1 MNLSKSRKGDESPYD
16 KKYSMHH
23 HRGNTEDH
31 KRWKREGSSYFK
43 AQTNLMILGLILSN
57 ALDVNSIIEN
67 WPYKPVNWTPV
78 TIGIKTAKRD
88 EEILTLTKTLT
99 TPEGSEEAEDAEV
112 PLEALPQE
120 QVDSKVDSKVE
131 PTPSQLWDVEDVLY
145 TDTKRVVHIR
155 ITVKDL
161 INGNDELNLF
171 MSATAPSLMPESI
184 AIGTPS
190 DEITAYF
197 VLARLDDKL
206 GMINSRTES
215 YSLIGQSLTMHF
227 LCGDESATEYLRRMK
242 SKLEPLK
249 SKPNLKQHVDAIIP
263 WVFLNNINKAK
274 YKPYDHLAETIL
286 LDSSVEAKVE
296 GGYNIFEKYIEKLEA
311 TLKCQQK
318 ARWHRKSYSNKK
330 PPEGFKAVRANS
342 AKKKTKRATANGA
355 QRPLSDCKN
364 CQNEAT
370 LLKTHQQKPHTTRD
384 CPFPPTKETIRFFQQ
399 KATIIPTGKFADR
412 FASAAGARQE
422 SSEMFPITSGEG
434 TGSDSG
440 EDTGSDEEQ

>member
-120 QVDSKVDSKVE
+120 QVDSKIDSKVE
-131 PTPSQLWDVEDVLY
+131 PTPSELWKVEDVLY
-145 TDTKRVVHIR
+145 TDTKRVKTIR
-155 ITVKDL
+155 ITVQDL
-161 INGNDELNLF
+161 ISGNDQLNLF

-197 VLARLDDKL
+197 VIARLDDKL
-206 GMINSRTES
+206 GMTNSRTET

-263 WVFLNNINKAK
+263 WVFLNNINKAR

-286 LDSSVEAKVE
+286 LDSTVEAKVE
-296 GGYNIFEKYIEKLEA
+296 GGYNIFEKYIEKMEA

-318 ARWHRKSYSNKK
+318 ARWHKKAYSNKK
-330 PPEGFKAVRANS
+330 PEGFKTTQGRANS
-342 AKKKTKRATANGA
+342 AKKRDKRATANGA
-355 QRPLSDCKN
+355 QRPQMTDCKN
-364 CQNEAT
+364 CQNEVT

-399 KATIIPTGKFADR
+399 RATIIPTGKFTDM
-412 FASAAGARQE
+412 FVSAAGVQQKTTIDM
-422 SSEMFPITSGEG
+422 SSGEG
-434 TGSDSG
+434 TGSESG
-440 EDTGSDEEQ
+440 EVTGSDEEQ

>member
-67 WPYKPVNWTPV
+67 WPYKPVEWTPI
-78 TIGIKTAKRD
+78 TIGTPTKKD
-88 EEILTLTKTLT
+88 EEIQTLTTLT

-112 PLEALPQE
+112 PLEALQQE
-120 QVDSKVDSKVE
+120 QVDSKVE
-131 PTPSQLWDVEDVLY
+131 PTPSQLWDVGDVLY
-145 TDTKRVVHIR
+145 TDTKRVKTIR
-155 ITVKDL
+155 ITVQDL
-161 INGNDELNLF
+161 ISGNDQLNLF

-197 VLARLDDKL
+197 VIARLDDKL
-206 GMINSRTES
+206 GMTNSRTET

-263 WVFLNNINKAK
+263 WVFLNNINKAR

-286 LDSSVEAKVE
+286 LDSTVEAKVE
-296 GGYNIFEKYIEKLEA
+296 GGYNIFEKYIEKMEA

-318 ARWHRKSYSNKK
+318 ARWHKKSYSNKK
-330 PPEGFKAVRANS
+330 PEGFKAIQGRANS
-342 AKKKTKRATANGA
+342 AKKKTNRVTANGA

>member
-67 WPYKPVNWTPV
+67 WPYKPVEWTPI
-78 TIGIKTAKRD
+78 TIGTPTKKD
-88 EEILTLTKTLT
+88 EEIQTLTTLT

-112 PLEALPQE
+112 PLEALQQE
-120 QVDSKVDSKVE
+120 QVDSKVE
-131 PTPSQLWDVEDVLY
+131 PTPSQLWDVGDVLY
-145 TDTKRVVHIR
+145 TDTKRVKTIR
-155 ITVKDL
+155 ITVQDL
-161 INGNDELNLF
+161 ISGNDQLNLF

-197 VLARLDDKL
+197 VIARLDDKL
-206 GMINSRTES
+206 GMINSRTET

-263 WVFLNNINKAK
+263 WVFLNNINKAR

-286 LDSSVEAKVE
+286 LDSTVEDKVE
-296 GGYNIFEKYIEKLEA
+296 GGYNIFEKYIEKMEA

-318 ARWHRKSYSNKK
+318 ARWHKKSYSNKK
-330 PPEGFKAVRANS
+330 PEGFKAIQGRANS
-342 AKKKTKRATANGA
+342 AKKKTNRATANGA